1 MRMTLRAI
9 GAGLG
14 RTGTNSLKLALE
26 RLLGA
31 ACYHTHEVVLHLDH
45 VQMWQHAFD
54 TGDGDWD
61 AIFAGYTA
69 GVDWPV
75 CRFWRRLAAHYPDAV
90 IILSTRSSAEEW
102 WASAEHTVFASMQ
115 RGPLPG
121 LEQWHRMMEAAMQPF
136 TGHWDDRDAAIAGY
150 ERHNHA
156 VRAGLPA
163 DRVVEWRPDQG
174 WAPLCAALG
183 IDPPEEPFPHVN
195 TTREF
200 RELAAL
206 DG

>member
-1 MRMTLRAI
+1 MTLRAI

-26 RLLGA
+26 RLLGSP
-31 ACYHTHEVVLHLDH
+31 CYHAHEVILNLDH
-45 VQMWQHAFD
+45 VPMWQHALD
-54 TGDGDWD
+54 AGDGDWG
-61 AIFAGYTA
+61 AIFAGYSA

-75 CRFWRRLAAHYPDAV
+75 CRFWDRLAAHYPDAV
-90 IILSTRSSAEEW
+90 IVLSTRASAAEW
-102 WASAEHTVFASMQ
+102 WASAERTVFASML

-121 LEQWHRMMEAAMQPF
+121 FEQWYRMMEVAMQPF
-136 TGHWDDRDAAIAGY
+136 TGHWDDRDAAIAAY
-150 ERHNHA
+150 EHHNEA
-156 VRAGLPA
+156 VRTGLPP
-163 DRVVEWRPDQG
+163 DRLVEWRPDQG
-174 WAPLCAALG
+174 WTPLCAALG
-183 IDPPEEPFPHVN
+183 IDPPDEPFPHVN